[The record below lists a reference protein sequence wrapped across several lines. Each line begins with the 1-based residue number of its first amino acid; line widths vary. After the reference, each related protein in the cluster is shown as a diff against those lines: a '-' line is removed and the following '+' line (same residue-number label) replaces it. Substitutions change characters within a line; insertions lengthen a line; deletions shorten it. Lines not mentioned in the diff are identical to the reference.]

1 MTAVI
6 VGAVMGGLAVIIIII
21 AGLSYVFKRS
31 NKVADSHEDNLDV
44 LDVYDY
50 DRDAH
55 SVYYGDTKT
64 NSDVDD
70 SQTHCDVDDDEANND
85 SRLQKQQPVK
95 RFT

>member
-64 NSDVDD
+64 HSDVDD
-70 SQTHCDVDDDEANND
+70 SQTHRDVDDDEANND
-85 SRLQKQQPVK
+85 SSLQKQQPVK
-95 RFT
+95 RFA